1 MKEWTTMFSNNNRI
15 STRQVFRL
23 FVFDFIGMS
32 TLVLP
37 AKLAKT
43 TGADGVSAIVIG
55 GILSTAYLWYLVRIM
70 RGMDSDLITY
80 TKCALPRWGAA
91 VMLVLFAIYCILEAG
106 YGAYI
111 FADVMKKGLIGGESY
126 TLLLILILAV
136 AAYAIQSG
144 IESRARVYEI
154 LFWVL
159 FVPLFLLLW
168 IAESDTKPEYLGPF
182 FTTPIAGMVW
192 GGTRVFHYLTPV
204 FLILFFPAYIRKD
217 ATKKMT
223 AAVFAALWAAVVV
236 FVVFYLILLGSFGDK
251 AMAHM
256 QYPALTLMSNI
267 HLRGSFLKRLDAF
280 LLAIWF
286 FTLFALINVFLFYA
300 EQLITAIAGL
310 MRKTSSAGT
319 ADSANAQKN
328 APETSRHESRKGCK
342 TCGKSRN
349 KVWTTAVAV
358 GLVFVVAECFCYGS
372 FAEWFESY
380 TAYVA
385 VPLLI
390 LLPLIILLWGK
401 AKWHGTKNS

>member
-1 MKEWTTMFSNNNRI
+1 MFSNNNRI

-37 AKLAKT
+37 AKLAQT
-43 TGADGVSAIVIG
+43 TGADGVFAIVIG

-80 TKCALPRWGAA
+80 TKRGLPRWGAA
-91 VMLVLFAIYCILEAG
+91 VMLVLLAVYCILEAG

-159 FVPLFLLLW
+159 LVPLFLLLW
-168 IAESDTKPEYLGPF
+168 IAASDTTPEYLGPF
-182 FTTPIAGMVW
+182 LVAPVSDMVW

-217 ATKKMT
+217 AWKKMT
-223 AAVFAALWAAVVV
+223 AAVFAALWAAVIV

-300 EQLITAIAGL
+300 EQLIAAVAGL
-310 MRKTSSAGT
+310 MRRTTDTGT
-319 ADSANAQKN
+319 TDAA
-328 APETSRHESRKGCK
+328 ETEKKETATFHKEGRKGSK
-342 TCGKSRN
+342 MHGNSRN
-349 KVWTTAVAV
+349 KVWTTVAAVV
-358 GLVFVVAECFCYGS
+358 LVFVVAECFCYGS
-372 FAEWFESY
+372 FAEWFEGY

-385 VPLLI
+385 VPFLI

-401 AKWHGTKNS
+401 AK

>member
-1 MKEWTTMFSNNNRI
+1 MFSNNNRI

-37 AKLAKT
+37 AKLA
-43 TGADGVSAIVIG
+43 GAVQCDGVFSIVVG
-55 GILSTAYLWYLVRIM
+55 GVLSSLYLWYLARIM
-70 RGMDSDLITY
+70 RGMDSDLIQY
-80 TKCALPRWGAA
+80 TRNALPRWGAL
-91 VMLVLFAIYCILEAG
+91 VMMILFAVYCVLEAG
-106 YGAYI
+106 YGAFI

-168 IAESDTKPEYLGPF
+168 IAASDTTVEYLGPF
-182 FTTPIAGMVW
+182 LATSFSNIVW
-192 GGTRVFHYLTPV
+192 NGTSVFCYLTPV
-204 FLILFFPAYIRKD
+204 FLILFFPAYVRKD
-217 ATKKMT
+217 AQKKMIG
-223 AAVFAALWAAVVV
+223 AVYAALWAAIVV

-251 AMAHM
+251 AMANM
-256 QYPALTLMSNI
+256 RYPALTLMSNI

-300 EQLITAIAGL
+300 QQLIAALVEVIRSCVSHEKSESTNNQNESGHQSGACNKRGSTAA
-310 MRKTSSAGT
+310 
-319 ADSANAQKN
+319 
-328 APETSRHESRKGCK
+328 
-342 TCGKSRN
+342 
-349 KVWTTAVAV
+349 AVV
-358 GLVFVVAECFCYGS
+358 LVFVVAECFCYGS

-401 AKWHGTKNS
+401 AKKHGTKNS